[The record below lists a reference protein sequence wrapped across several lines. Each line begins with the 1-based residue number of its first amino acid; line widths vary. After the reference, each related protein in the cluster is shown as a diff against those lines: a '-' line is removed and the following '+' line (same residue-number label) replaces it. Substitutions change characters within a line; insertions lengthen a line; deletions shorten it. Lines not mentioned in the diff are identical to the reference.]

1 MGGGEEDRIHTR
13 CEMKNV
19 EDRRVILMGCE
30 ENLV

>member
-1 MGGGEEDRIHTR
+1 MGGEEEGRIYTR

-19 EDRRVILMGCE
+19 DDRRVILMGCQ